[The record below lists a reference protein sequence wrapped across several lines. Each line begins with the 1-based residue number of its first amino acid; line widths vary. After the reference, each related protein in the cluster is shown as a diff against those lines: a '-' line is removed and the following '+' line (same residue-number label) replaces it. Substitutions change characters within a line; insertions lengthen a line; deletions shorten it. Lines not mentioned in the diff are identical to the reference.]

1 MVSLADAEQQFAH
14 YRLKTK
20 AEVDCDLFEG
30 LHRET
35 MGVKIPSPICIAA
48 TAFQKMAHVVGEV
61 AMAKAAAK
69 TLTPMMLSNW
79 SSTALEEVA
88 GANPHG
94 LKSF

>member
-1 MVSLADAEQQFAH
+1 
-14 YRLKTK
+14 
-20 AEVDCDLFEG
+20 
-30 LHRET
+30 
-35 MGVKIPSPICIAA
+35 
-48 TAFQKMAHVVGEV
+48 MAHVVGEV